1 MAAMNRRVAGAA
13 VALSLIVGVSAPAAA
28 YTAIGMGN
36 MACGEWTS
44 ARQYPNSDQAV
55 ADGQWILGFIAGAAY
70 ENGKDPLSGIDAD
83 GVWAWIDNY
92 CAANPRQTQVDA
104 ATAFLKARIA
114 TRLDMADRGAR

>member
-1 MAAMNRRVAGAA
+1 MSRMVARAA
-13 VALSLIVGVSAPAAA
+13 VALSLMVGVSAPAAA

-44 ARQYPNSDQAV
+44 ARRHPDSDQAV
-55 ADGQWILGFIAGAAY
+55 ADGEWILGFIAGAAY
-70 ENGKDPLSGIDAD
+70 ENGKDPLSGINAD

-104 ATAFLKARIA
+104 ATAFLKARIGN
-114 TRLDMADRGAR
+114 RLDLADRGVR